1 MLTKAYSPE
10 QSAVGKLENQ
20 RDVIII
26 YVKEFEDQVASV
38 NRSGFSSYTYDW
50 FSTENKNAYVLKI
63 EWEDGINIAIRF
75 NQPHFKLLAQMIEP
89 CDLILTTSP
98 ISELISS
105 AEQSGLNF
113 LEFTQVLSFNNMQF
127 LDPDSSTV
135 LN

>member
-20 RDVIII
+20 QDVIII
-26 YVKEFEDQVASV
+26 YVKEFEEQVASV

-75 NQPHFKLLAQMIEP
+75 NQPHFKLLVQMIEP

-105 AEQSGLNF
+105 AEQSGMNF

-127 LDPDSSTV
+127 LDPDRSTV

>member
-20 RDVIII
+20 QDVIII
-26 YVKEFEDQVASV
+26 YVKEFEEQVASV

-105 AEQSGLNF
+105 AEQSGMNF

-127 LDPDSSTV
+127 LDPDRSTV